1 MVLRDISREKCCR
14 EKLREKW
21 KPVPKEDCFQSTNA
35 TPIGYENI
43 VLMFVLLPTA
53 YVLSALILVGEL
65 MYDFHVNLSQNDAIA
80 FEQ

>member
-1 MVLRDISREKCCR
+1 MRPREIARKMEACTQ
-14 EKLREKW
+14 
-21 KPVPKEDCFQSTNA
+21 EDCFQSTNA

>member
-1 MVLRDISREKCCR
+1 MKIRETGLLNKMW
-14 EKLREKW
+14 EKW

-53 YVLSALILVGEL
+53 YDLSALILVGEL
-65 MYDFHVNLSQNDAIA
+65 LYDFHVSSQNDAIA